1 MEINIE
7 QLLKDQIEQV
17 DLQETVRCE
26 IRRLITAR
34 AEKTI
39 ESMVKDEAAK
49 LVKDAIAVCLS
60 GVVKTD
66 DGWGKKAEYGC
77 FGDLFKK
84 TVKEKMESSWDIK
97 RNIED
102 EIKRRVND
110 LFGIETQKLADYLAQ
125 QIINTA
131 AKVNPKP
138 I

>member
-1 MEINIE
+1 MEINVE
-7 QLLKDQIEQV
+7 ELLKEQIEQIDV
-17 DLQETVRCE
+17 QETARCE
-26 IRRLITAR
+26 IRRLIIAK

-39 ESMVKDEAAK
+39 VEMVKDEAAK
-49 LVKDAIAVCLS
+49 LVKDAIAECLN

-84 TVKEKMESSWDIK
+84 TVKEKMESSWDVK

-102 EIKRRVND
+102 VIKRRVSD
-110 LFGIETQKLADYLAQ
+110 LFGVETQKLADYLTQ

-131 AKVNPKP
+131 AKENPKP
-138 I
+138 V